1 MTAPARAAADFLLAC
16 GVGAILGAFYGFLRP
31 LRPRLQTLCDGI
43 FVLAAFLAWVYT
55 GFGIFGGQLGLL
67 PCCALLAGAVIW
79 EIALGNHLRWLFSGF
94 WHIFLLPIKYIF
106 RFIRKFFKKLFA
118 FRKKWVTIQ
127 WNNRLHYKR
136 TVGGVPHGKKTRKSG
151 IPQ

>member
-16 GVGAILGAFYGFLRP
+16 GVGAMLGAFYGFLRP
-31 LRPRLQTLCDGI
+31 LRPRLQSLCDGI

-67 PCCALLAGAVIW
+67 PCCALVAGALAW
-79 EIALGNHLRWLFSGF
+79 EFTMGALLRRFFSMF
-94 WHIFLLPIKYIF
+94 WHLFLLPFGFIF
-106 RFIRKFFKKLFA
+106 RFFRKFLKKLFA

-127 WNNRLHYKR
+127 WNNRLYHKR

-151 IPQ
+151 VPQ